1 MADTVLSMRRTPGS
15 TGRVGRPA
23 CDDSAAIAFRALLRS
38 KEERE
43 GMREGRQ
50 EGIMRRAPK
59 ILSQIRALEKI
70 RGILSGGGGHGEGG
84 GREAARRVV
93 DCELRRFLLGRDP
106 DERVVASS
114 AGSRKRRTSIRSVPV
129 GSDEP
134 RKTTRADRSASTAGF
149 LHRRRVR
156 CKNTIWKNE
165 TLSSAR
171 VSTLNHVPPYTSG
184 APLDRRRSMT
194 HRALTPCAARGE

>member
-1 MADTVLSMRRTPGS
+1 MRRTPGS

-23 CDDSAAIAFRALLRS
+23 CDDSAAIAFRALLTS

-50 EGIMRRAPK
+50 EGIKRRAPK

-114 AGSRKRRTSIRSVPV
+114 AGSRKRRTSIRIVPV

-156 CKNTIWKNE
+156 CKNTISFIERNSQFCTGQHAKPR
-165 TLSSAR
+165 SSLHIGGSPR
-171 VSTLNHVPPYTSG
+171 PKTIDD
-184 APLDRRRSMT
+184 APCSYSM
-194 HRALTPCAARGE
+194 RCARGMT

>member
-1 MADTVLSMRRTPGS
+1 MRRTPGS

-50 EGIMRRAPK
+50 EGIKRRAPK

-129 GSDEP
+129 GSDES

-156 CKNTIWKNE
+156 CKNTIWKNG

-171 VSTLNHVPPYTSG
+171 VRTLNHVPPYTSG

>member
-1 MADTVLSMRRTPGS
+1 MRRTPGS

-43 GMREGRQ
+43 SMREGRQ
-50 EGIMRRAPK
+50 EGIKRRAPK

-129 GSDEP
+129 GSDES

-156 CKNTIWKNE
+156 CKNTIWKNG

-171 VSTLNHVPPYTSG
+171 VRTLNHVPPYTSG

>member
-1 MADTVLSMRRTPGS
+1 MRRTPGS

-50 EGIMRRAPK
+50 EGIKRRAPK

-129 GSDEP
+129 GSDES

-156 CKNTIWKNE
+156 CKNTIWTNG

-171 VSTLNHVPPYTSG
+171 VRTLNHVPPYTSG